1 MVILHLSHTDINS
14 DARILKEMN
23 SLKDSFEKAQV
34 SGIGLQENEAVSEN
48 ANSSLD
54 IHTIVLKSRNL
65 RFFINPVRHLFL
77 FIELYFRMLFLSV
90 RKKPDII
97 HCHDV
102 VVLPIA
108 LIAKFL
114 TGAKLIYDAHE
125 LESLKNGNT
134 KILSKLIYFTEF
146 VAWNFI
152 DGLVVVSASIEKW
165 YHEHLGFK
173 ESEVILNAPI
183 IDKELSLTNNQYLRE
198 KYNVPADKKIFLYVG
213 IFTSGRGI
221 DLILSAFEDKRVDS
235 HLVFLGY
242 GDMFDSLKAAT
253 QKNSRIHV
261 HEAVKYSRVTE
272 IASSADYGFCLI
284 QNVSL
289 SYFYSLPNKL
299 FEYAFA
305 GIKMLASDF
314 PEIKAMVQ
322 KYDLGECVQ
331 WNRDQILNSVL
342 KLEKQPAYDKKVS
355 EGVLKDLSWNTQQGK
370 LKSLYTKM
378 MTGRNRE

>member
-54 IHTIVLKSRNL
+54 IHTLVLKSRNL
-65 RFFINPVRHLFL
+65 RFFINPVRHMFL
-77 FIELYFRMLFLSV
+77 FVELFFRMLFLAV
-90 RKKPDII
+90 RKKPSVI

-108 LIAKFL
+108 LAAKFL

-134 KILSKLIYFTEF
+134 KILSKLIYFAERIS
-146 VAWNFI
+146 WKFI
-152 DGLVVVSASIEKW
+152 DGLIVVSSSIEKW
-165 YHEHLGFK
+165 YHDNLGFK

-183 IDKELSLTNNQYLRE
+183 IDKELSLTNSQYLRE
-198 KYNVPADKKIFLYVG
+198 KYKVPADKKIFLYVG
-213 IFTSGRGI
+213 ILTAGRGI

-242 GDMFDSLKAAT
+242 GDMFDSLKAAA
-253 QKNSRIHV
+253 KSNSRIHV
-261 HEAVKYSRVTE
+261 HEAVKHSRVTE

-289 SYFYSLPNKL
+289 SDYYSLPNKL

-314 PEIKAMVQ
+314 PEIAAMVK
-322 KYDLGECVQ
+322 KYDLGECIQ
-331 WNRDQILNSVL
+331 LDRDQILAAVL
-342 KLEKQPAYDKKVS
+342 KLEKQPAYDKKVND
-355 EGVLKDLSWNTQQGK
+355 GVLNDLSWKTQQSK
-370 LKSLYTKM
+370 LKSLYSKM
-378 MTGRNRE
+378 MKKQGQI